1 MPYIGAGATALVG
14 VIGVQGQA
22 FNGNGSNTV
31 FTLSRPVANNTA
43 VEVLVNNVQQSP
55 YDGSYAISGAT
66 LTFSEAPSSGAN
78 NVYVVFRDQPIQ
90 SSVESP
96 AVISDRLNTSQGAFS
111 LPSGNTG
118 YRPAGANGYI
128 RFNTELTRFEGYDG
142 SSWVNMTGATGSGGD
157 EIFNLN
163 GNTVSTSYS
172 IPTGKNASSVGPIT
186 LASNTTVTIPA
197 GSRWVIL

>member
-1 MPYIGAGATALVG
+1 MAYVGTAAAALVG
-14 VIGVQGQA
+14 TIGVQSQT

-31 FTLSRPVANNTA
+31 FILSRPVANNAA
-43 VEVLVNNVQQSP
+43 VDVVVNNVQQSP
-55 YDGSYAISGAT
+55 FDGSYAVSGST
-66 LTFSEAPSSGAN
+66 LTFSEAPTSGAN
-78 NVYVVFRDQPIQ
+78 NVYVIFRDEPIR

-96 AVISDRLNTSQGAFS
+96 AVVSDRLNISTGAFS

-142 SSWVNMTGATGSGGD
+142 SSWVNMNGATGAGGD

-163 GNTVSTSYS
+163 GNTVSTSYT

-186 LASNTTVTIPA
+186 LASGTTVTIPA
-197 GSRWVIL
+197 NSRWVIL